1 MTLIYKNDTI
11 CFRTM
16 EEYCPLG
23 QSEIAKELKIKELK
37 ISRAIV
43 NKVFSELKE
52 AGYIS
57 MITRSKWK
65 LSSKAYIFI
74 NITSKL

>member
-1 MTLIYKNDTI
+1 
-11 CFRTM
+11 M

-23 QSEIAKELKIKELK
+23 QGEIAKELK

-74 NITSKL
+74 NLTSKL